1 MLRKLILSLSFLSLS
16 FLFFQSCSTF
26 LIGDPPVVS
35 KLETNVDTE
44 VTYELIGWKEES
56 SKKLASEILRTFHLS
71 GRFKKLSVHTKTDS
85 EIKIQ
90 IILEKAPRFSLFFG
104 EHSQPLS
111 WMLEKEPG
119 KFSLYLLNRIAAYR
133 TFLIFPIL
141 QKSSDRVLFKVW
153 KRNQKIAEYSYSV
166 ENVLAIGWI
175 PLLLTPFDDRNEMEF
190 VYAGY
195 AKKFLFDSRSV
206 Y

>member
-1 MLRKLILSLSFLSLS
+1 MS
-16 FLFFQSCSTF
+16 FLFFQTCSTF
-26 LIGDPPVVS
+26 IIGDPPVVS
-35 KLETNVDTE
+35 KLETDVDKE
-44 VTYELIGWKEES
+44 VTYELIGWKEDS
-56 SKKLASEILRTFHLS
+56 SKKFASEILRTFYLS

-153 KRNQKIAEYSYSV
+153 KRNQKIAEYSYSI

-175 PLLLTPFDDRNEMEF
+175 PLLLMPFDDREDMEF

-195 AKKFLFDSRSV
+195 AKKFLLDSRSV

>member
-1 MLRKLILSLSFLSLS
+1 MMRKLIPSLII
-16 FLFFQSCSTF
+16 LFFQSCSTF

-35 KLETNVDTE
+35 KLETNVDKE
-44 VTYELIGWKEES
+44 VTYELIGWKEDS
-56 SKKLASEILRTFHLS
+56 SKKLASEILRTFYLS
-71 GRFKKLSVHTKTDS
+71 GRFKKLSVHTKKDS

-133 TFLIFPIL
+133 TFLIFPII

-153 KRNQKIAEYSYSV
+153 KRNQKVAEYSYPI
-166 ENVLAIGWI
+166 ENVFAIGWI
-175 PLLLTPFDDRNEMEF
+175 PLLLMPFDDKDGIEF
-190 VYAGY
+190 VYASY
-195 AKKFLFDSRSV
+195 AKKFLSDSRSI

>member
-1 MLRKLILSLSFLSLS
+1 MLRKLILSLS

-26 LIGDPPVVS
+26 LIGNPPVVS
-35 KLETNVDTE
+35 KLETNVDKE
-44 VTYELIGWKEES
+44 VTYELIGWKEDS

-85 EIKIQ
+85 EINIQ

-111 WMLEKEPG
+111 WMLEKEPV

-133 TFLIFPIL
+133 TFLIFPII
-141 QKSSDRVLFKVW
+141 QKSSDHLLFKVW
-153 KRNQKIAEYSYSV
+153 KRDQKLAEYSYSI
-166 ENVLAIGWI
+166 ENVFAIGWI
-175 PLLLTPFDDRNEMEF
+175 PLLLMPFDDKDEIEF
-190 VYAGY
+190 VYASY
-195 AKKFLFDSRSV
+195 AKKFLSDSRSI

>member
-1 MLRKLILSLSFLSLS
+1 MS

-26 LIGDPPVVS
+26 LIGNPPVVS
-35 KLETNVDTE
+35 KLETNVDKE
-44 VTYELIGWKEES
+44 VTYELIGWKEDS

-85 EIKIQ
+85 EINIQ

-111 WMLEKEPG
+111 WMLEKEPV

-133 TFLIFPIL
+133 TFLIFPII
-141 QKSSDRVLFKVW
+141 QKSSDHVLFKVW
-153 KRNQKIAEYSYSV
+153 KRDQKLAEYSYSI
-166 ENVLAIGWI
+166 ENVFAIGWI
-175 PLLLTPFDDRNEMEF
+175 PLLLMPFDDKDEIEF
-190 VYAGY
+190 VYASY
-195 AKKFLFDSRSV
+195 AKKFLSDSRSI

>member
-1 MLRKLILSLSFLSLS
+1 MLRKIILSLS
-16 FLFFQSCSTF
+16 FLFFQTCSTF
-26 LIGDPPVVS
+26 IIGDPPVVS
-35 KLETNVDTE
+35 KLETDVDKE
-44 VTYELIGWKEES
+44 VTYELIGWKEDS
-56 SKKLASEILRTFHLS
+56 SKKFASEILRTFYLS

-153 KRNQKIAEYSYSV
+153 KRNQKIAEYSYSI

-175 PLLLTPFDDRNEMEF
+175 PLLLMPFDDREDMEF

-195 AKKFLFDSRSV
+195 AKKFLLDSRSV